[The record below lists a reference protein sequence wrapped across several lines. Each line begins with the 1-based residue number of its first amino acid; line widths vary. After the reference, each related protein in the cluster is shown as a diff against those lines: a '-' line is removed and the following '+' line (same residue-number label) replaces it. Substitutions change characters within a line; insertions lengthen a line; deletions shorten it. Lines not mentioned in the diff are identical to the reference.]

1 MMQTWSRLDLSDMPP
16 GRRRAVIAAL
26 CACCLL
32 FLSGLVTAGYLWKLA
47 RQFPRA
53 PFKQPSRLYAQP
65 TVLEPGAPL
74 AAGEIVAQLNDE
86 GYREAPAGLPLRR
99 GTYRRSGDHVEVH
112 LRHFVTPEGPGGGE
126 PLEIDL
132 RGGRVVRLT
141 LAGRPAK
148 SAVLEPALLASFY
161 GPDVDERRPV
171 TLDSLPEP
179 TVKAILAAE
188 DDGFYVHPG
197 ISPTGIVRALWV
209 NFRGGTVQQGGSTIT
224 QQLVKNI
231 YLSRER
237 TLQRKAKEALIAVAL
252 ELRYGKRQILE
263 AYLNEIYWGRSGP
276 ANLIGLGA
284 ASRAYFGKD
293 ADELTLPEAATLAGM
308 IRGPSEYSP
317 LEHPEKT
324 IERRNWVLQRMG
336 ELGWI
341 KPEQAQAAQAE
352 PLITEAQAVTAR
364 PLAPYFTKAA
374 AAEAKERFDIDDL
387 ADEGY
392 LLFSTVGW
400 REQRQAESAV
410 VRELASL
417 DKGQAK
423 RRRGDDPLQAALISV
438 DPRDGAIRAWVGGRD
453 YSNSQFDRVSQAKR
467 QAGSAFKPVVYA
479 AAFREAVATPATL
492 LKDSPIVVRVGN
504 DRWQP
509 QNNDRGFRGWVT
521 VRSALEQSLNIPTI
535 RLALQVGLGR
545 IIDLAHDMGIESD
558 LTARPSL
565 ALGAFE
571 VSPYEMAQVYATLAD
586 GGLRPTLHGLKAV
599 LERSG
604 EEVLSDDLPSP
615 RRVLPPQTAY
625 LVTSIL
631 EGVVDHGTGA
641 GVRAQGLSDPLAGKT
656 GTTNDRRDNWFAGY
670 APDRVTV
677 VWVGY
682 DDNSRTRLSGARA
695 ALPIWSRFMAA
706 VRPAAGYAAF
716 APPEG
721 MQTVVLDPTTG
732 QLATPYCPYKVAET
746 LPEWQ
751 VPTEPCQRHQPGST
765 DNWAGVNLNGG
776 PIDPATG
783 QPLNGAGWDPYG
795 MESDAR
801 EIALDDTGETA
812 EAANEADTEGLP
824 GVEPDAAAVPSVR
837 ITYPPART
845 FPPRPVTV
853 DPADSTAATTSQ
865 DGSIMIRPSRR
876 NPEPP
881 PEEAPI
887 GMTPPAA
894 TQEAEPAPPPEAETA
909 EPAETE
915 STPPAP
921 SPPPTLDEPRTNTD

>member
-1 MMQTWSRLDLSDMPP
+1 MMQTWSRLDLSDMTP

-32 FLSGLVTAGYLWKLA
+32 FFSGLVTAGTLWKLA

-126 PLEIDL
+126 PLGIDL
-132 RGGRVVRLT
+132 SGGRVARLT

-252 ELRYGKRQILE
+252 EMRYGKRQILE

-400 REQRQAESAV
+400 REQRQAEIAV

-453 YSNSQFDRVSQAKR
+453 YSSSQFDRVSQAKR

-765 DNWAGVNLNGG
+765 DNWAGVNLNGV

-801 EIALDDTGETA
+801 EVAVDGTEDPAETA
-812 EAANEADTEGLP
+812 TLP
-824 GVEPDAAAVPSVR
+824 GVEPDAEAVPSVR

-845 FPPRPVTV
+845 FPPRPVTI

-865 DGSIMIRPSRR
+865 DGSIMIRPSQR
-876 NPEPP
+876 NREAP
-881 PEEAPI
+881 PEEAPV
-887 GMTPPAA
+887 GMTPPAN
-894 TQEAEPAPPPEAETA
+894 TQEAEPAPPEADTA

-915 STPPAP
+915 STPPVP
-921 SPPPTLDEPRTNTD
+921 SPPPGTRTNTD